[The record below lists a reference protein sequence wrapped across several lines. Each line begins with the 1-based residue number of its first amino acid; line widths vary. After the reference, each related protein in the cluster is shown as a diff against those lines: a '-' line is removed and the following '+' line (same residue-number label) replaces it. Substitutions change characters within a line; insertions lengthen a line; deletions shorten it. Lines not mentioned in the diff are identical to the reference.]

1 MCGLRVQSA
10 VTAAVI
16 SGLTFAASAASA
28 DDVMRCGNAIVDVGM
43 VATQVVARCGS
54 PQSKELGTA
63 PSKARGGR
71 GGTGATRV
79 ERWTYERG
87 YGQFPAV
94 LIFEHGKLA
103 SIELL
108 AR

>member
-1 MCGLRVQSA
+1 MRLPTALLGA
-10 VTAAVI
+10 FAAWTAA
-16 SGLTFAASAASA
+16 A

-43 VATQVVARCGS
+43 VATQVVARCGT
-54 PQSKELGTA
+54 PQSKEVGTT
-63 PSKARGGR
+63 PGKARGGR
-71 GGTGATRV
+71 SGGRGSGATRV
-79 ERWTYERG
+79 ERWTYDRG

-94 LIFEHGKLA
+94 LTFEHGKLA